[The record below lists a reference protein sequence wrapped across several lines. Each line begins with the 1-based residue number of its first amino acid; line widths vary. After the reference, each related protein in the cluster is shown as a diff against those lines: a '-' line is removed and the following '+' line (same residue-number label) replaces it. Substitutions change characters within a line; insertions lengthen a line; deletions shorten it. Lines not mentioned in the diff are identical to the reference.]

1 MRAVALAP
9 SEQELTAPWVVAEV
23 VQAQY
28 QAPKVEMAGLAVVG
42 ELMAAVAATGLEME
56 HPQTLPL
63 VEAEVAAPV
72 WVAPFSMRA
81 ETSLFPTPR
90 SSTTKPLEA

>member
-1 MRAVALAP
+1 
-9 SEQELTAPWVVAEV
+9 
-23 VQAQY
+23 
-28 QAPKVEMAGLAVVG
+28 MAGLEAAAA
-42 ELMAAVAATGLEME
+42 LMAALAGTELETE

-63 VEAEVAAPV
+63 VEAGVVVPV